1 MTTSIERPPAP
12 PSPEPAT
19 QVRRKGN
26 IVVRWMTSTDHKVIG
41 YLYLSTSFF
50 FFLLAGLMAV
60 VIRMQLWQPG
70 QDVVSEH
77 MYAQLFTMHGTAM
90 LLFFATPL
98 FIGFANVIVPLQI

>member
-1 MTTSIERPPAP
+1 PASARPDRADSGTAARHLLAAGRCGGAQLMTTSIERPPAP

-77 MYAQLFTMHGTAM
+77 MY
-90 LLFFATPL
+90 
-98 FIGFANVIVPLQI
+98 